1 MTVEFVMPTL
11 GADMSAGTLVRWR
24 KEPGDPVGRGDIIA
38 DVETD
43 KATIEVEVWTAGVVE
58 KLLVDEGVKVP
69 VGTPLALISENGAAE
84 APQASPAAVAEEP
97 PEPQPDHSPA
107 PVEPASRPLLEEEHR
122 LLVSPAAKHL
132 ADELGVD
139 LASVVGTGPGGRIQ
153 RRDIEQLAAAAAPK
167 KEPEPEVASAPAAR
181 EPSPAEADGREAAMR
196 RAISA
201 SMARSKREIPHFYLW
216 STIDMTEAVRWL
228 QDENQHRS
236 VTDRLLPGV
245 LTLKATALAL
255 RQVSDLN
262 QLWDGDSAVPSER
275 VHVGVAISLRGGGL
289 VAPAIHDTDQ
299 LSLDELMGT
308 FRDLVARARAGRLR
322 SSEYS
327 DPTITVTSLG
337 ERGVEGVLPVI
348 FPPQV
353 AIVGFG
359 TMVDRPL
366 VHDGQLLVCPSLT
379 ATLAADHRVTDGH
392 RAAHFLN
399 VLDDLLQKPEEL

>member
-1 MTVEFVMPTL
+1 MTTEFVMPTL
-11 GADMSAGTLVRWR
+11 GADMSAGTLIRWR
-24 KEPGDPVGRGDIIA
+24 KAPGEHVERGDVIA

-43 KATIEVEVWTAGVVE
+43 KATIEVEVWAEGVIE

-69 VGTPLALISENGAAE
+69 VGTPLALISGNGAA
-84 APQASPAAVAEEP
+84 PPPAAEAA
-97 PEPQPDHSPA
+97 PA
-107 PVEPASRPLLEEEHR
+107 PGAQPAPEMPAPPAAPAAAAVEHR
-122 LLVSPAAKHL
+122 LLVSPSAKHL
-132 ADELGVD
+132 ADELGID
-139 LASVVGTGPGGRIQ
+139 LAVVTGTGPGGRIQ
-153 RRDIEQLAAAAAPK
+153 RRDVEQASVVAKEVSPAPAV
-167 KEPEPEVASAPAAR
+167 EPTPEVAPT
-181 EPSPAEADGREAAMR
+181 PSTEGEDRQAAMR
-196 RAISA
+196 RAIAA

-216 STIDMTEAVRWL
+216 ATIDMTTAVRWL
-228 QDENQHRS
+228 QDENEQRA

-245 LTLKATALAL
+245 LTVKATALAL
-255 RQVSDLN
+255 RQVPELN
-262 QLWDGDSAVPSER
+262 QLWQGESAVPSEPI
-275 VHVGVAISLRGGGL
+275 HVGVAIALRGGGL

-299 LSLDELMGT
+299 LSLDELMKA
-308 FRDLVARARAGRLR
+308 FRDLTSRARAGRLR

-359 TMVDRPL
+359 TMIDRPL
-366 VHDGQLLVCPSLT
+366 AHDGQLLVCPSVT